1 MRTTPTWQRNRKTSQ
16 LNQNGVNEP
25 DGGADGFLT
34 AHVLEGT
41 WLCRRQVTMHQ
52 ALEPTTTRRKKKIGD
67 LLAGMNMKTS
77 HQEADAKVSYISCA
91 QVVKQCAPSL
101 PKRIKSSAILRAA
114 FVRAARGGLH
124 LSHGSSTGTILS
136 DHP

>member
-1 MRTTPTWQRNRKTSQ
+1 LQPPEPVETGREGNMRTTPTWQRNRKTSQ

-41 WLCRRQVTMHQ
+41 WLCRRHVALHQ
-52 ALEPTTTRRKKKIGD
+52 ALEPTTTRVGDEKANLRKISMDLRKKKIGE

-77 HQEADAKVSYISCA
+77 HQEGTSC
-91 QVVKQCAPSL
+91 K
-101 PKRIKSSAILRAA
+101 IL
-114 FVRAARGGLH
+114 F
-124 LSHGSSTGTILS
+124 II
-136 DHP
+136 